1 MAYSIAC
8 RDTGTDCDAVL
19 RGETMDALQQKIAE
33 HGKTVHNMDVAS
45 MPEEQKKGMMSLIK
59 EE

>member
-1 MAYSIAC
+1 MAYTIAC
-8 RDTGTDCDAVL
+8 KDTGTDCDVVL

-33 HGKTVHNMDVAS
+33 HGKTVHNMDVANMS
-45 MPEEQKKGMMSLIK
+45 EEQKKGLMSFIK

>member
-1 MAYSIAC
+1 MAYTMAC

-19 RGETMDALQQKIAE
+19 RGETMDDLQQKIAE

-45 MPEEQKKGMMSLIK
+45 MPEEQKKGLMSLIK
-59 EE
+59 QD